1 GVAGGASGRGPV
13 RVWVPV
19 FVLLW
24 AAGVAGPW
32 TGTAAGAAAGLALLS
47 VTVPAAVLAPRL
59 RLPRLAA
66 ALVPVV
72 FPVLVLVMF
81 NSAYRTLRQGGI
93 RWRDTFYPLDLL
105 RAGNYR

>member
-1 GVAGGASGRGPV
+1 M
-13 RVWVPV
+13 
-19 FVLLW
+19 
-24 AAGVAGPW
+24 
-32 TGTAAGAAAGLALLS
+32 LS
-47 VTVPAAVLAPRL
+47 VVVPAAVLAPRL

-81 NSAYRTLRQGGI
+81 NSAYRALRQGGI
-93 RWRDTFYPLDLL
+93 RWRDTFYPLDRL